1 MNRKGMDQTNYVQYM
16 NEKTEQFNA
25 LLRHAEIANRDNEG
39 KPTKEEGE
47 FYMEART
54 VCEEVIN
61 MNRSERAVVS
71 LWTSRKK
78 RCEEAA
84 AAILKVLSPDPE
96 KGNEKSKDKLTQANG
111 GKTGSFVKNGQGYT
125 VTASGFKTRNA
136 CKDVPAETIER
147 WYKEKPK
154 FTLKDVTGMDDQKAL
169 LMEKAGNLGW
179 EQIDA
184 ALKISPAQCFF
195 FYGPAGSGKSYLIEA
210 FASEMM
216 EKGFKFIHLLGSE
229 VHQSLVGAAEK
240 TVQIA
245 FQEAIDNSPCIIFI
259 DEVEN
264 VCVNRKKAHI
274 EGHEK
279 RLTVSFLEAYNMM
292 KYSGKRIIFLGA
304 TNFPSQVDEAMLD
317 RINLVR
323 VPLPDEASRE
333 RYFRKTFEVVKVEDG
348 FSFADMAAQTDNF
361 SYRDLDER
369 LVPTIMETLRKQLI
383 ERYKVRDDAGNM
395 DQKATDTAGA
405 KAIHTGEL
413 VLTRA
418 LFETVLKAT
427 TPSVKA
433 DIRAE
438 LEAFEKRIMQQ

>member
-1 MNRKGMDQTNYVQYM
+1 MNRKGMDETKYGQFM

-25 LLRHAEIANRDNEG
+25 LTRRAETVNRDNNG
-39 KPTKEEGE
+39 KLTKEEGE
-47 FYMEART
+47 LYMEARA
-54 VCEEVIN
+54 VCTEVIS
-61 MNRSERAVVS
+61 MNKSERAVVS
-71 LWTSRKK
+71 LWTSRKR

-84 AAILKVLSPDPE
+84 SAILNALTPAPTPDND
-96 KGNEKSKDKLTQANG
+96 KGNDKRTQANG
-111 GKTGSFVKNGQGYT
+111 GKTASFAKNRQGYT

-147 WYKEKPK
+147 WYKDKPK
-154 FTLKDVTGMDDQKAL
+154 FTLKDVTGMDEQKKL

-184 ALKISPAQCFF
+184 ALNISPAQCFF
-195 FYGPAGSGKSYLIEA
+195 FYGPAGSGKSYVIEA

-216 EKGFKFIHLLGSE
+216 EKGFKYIHLLGSE

-259 DEVEN
+259 DEIEN
-264 VCVNRKKAHI
+264 VCVNRKEARLD
-274 EGHEK
+274 GHEK
-279 RLTVSFLEAYNMM
+279 RLTVSFLEAYNTM
-292 KYSGKRIIFLGA
+292 KLSGKRVIFLGA
-304 TNFPSQVDEAMLD
+304 TNFPCRVDEAMLD
-317 RINLVR
+317 RINLVK
-323 VPLPDEASRE
+323 VPLPDEINRE
-333 RYFRKTFEVVKVEDG
+333 RYFRKAFEVVKIEDG
-348 FSFADMAAQTDNF
+348 FSYANMAAETDNY
-361 SYRDLDER
+361 SYRDLEER
-369 LVPTIMETLRKQLI
+369 LVLPMMEALRKQVI
-383 ERYKVRDDAGNM
+383 ERYKVSDDAGNL

-405 KAIHTGEL
+405 EAIHTGKL
-413 VLTRA
+413 VLTRD

-438 LEAFEKRIMQQ
+438 LEEFENRIKKR